1 MTTIAEQLEQHR
13 VMKAQLLKLKDE
25 EMALRVKIVNKLTK
39 TDSDPGTKNIRRD
52 GFRIKIKLGLNY
64 TLDQVELQRLIDEDS
79 LTEEELDCIRT
90 KYELKLREYKAA
102 DNPETLNDVIVVKP
116 AAPTLD
122 VELGE

>member
-13 VMKAQLLKLKDE
+13 VMKAQLTKLKED
-25 EMALRVKIVNKLTK
+25 EMALRVKLVNKLTK
-39 TDSDPGTKNIRRD
+39 NDSDPGTKNYRRD
-52 GFRIKIKLGLNY
+52 GFRVKIKLGLNY
-64 TLDQVELQRLIDEDS
+64 NLDQVELQRLIDEGS

-102 DNPETLNDVIVVKP
+102 DDVETLNDVILVKP